1 MNSYLKPDDII
12 RVSSI
17 NIANLHRVQKLWWV
31 HIEPGEYA
39 DQNFIMK
46 GIIVMTSADNNQH
59 NCETEEEE
67 RDTGACMAEKGEKG
81 KLKGC
86 LQPPLVEVVH

>member
-1 MNSYLKPDDII
+1 
-12 RVSSI
+12 
-17 NIANLHRVQKLWWV
+17 
-31 HIEPGEYA
+31 
-39 DQNFIMK
+39 MK

-81 KLKGC
+81 ML
-86 LQPPLVEVVH
+86 